1 MFRPSKKY
9 PSRDTV
15 TFRRE
20 KNLVIANMD
29 SQLMSFNTKGKKIW
43 QIKLPTNVTC
53 IEQVDIPGKKKRRHS
68 KLATTM
74 NRSLCLQDGACRWWL
89 WPSPP
94 IMSSSMT
101 TRILWIISRW
111 EFHFLKCFVTLY
123 LAPVNYEPV
132 TKLQLSSW
140 SYVARV

>member
-1 MFRPSKKY
+1 MHGIIPADK
-9 PSRDTV
+9 DIHMCDL
-15 TFRRE
+15 FRRE

-68 KLATTM
+68 ELATTTKR
-74 NRSLCLQDGACRWWL
+74 NFCLQDGACRWWL
-89 WPSPP
+89 WPSHP

-101 TRILWIISRW
+101 TRILWIILRW
-111 EFHFLKCFVTLY
+111 EFHFIYIFLTLY
-123 LAPVNYEPV
+123 SAQVYYEPV
-132 TKLQLSSW
+132 AKL
-140 SYVARV
+140 